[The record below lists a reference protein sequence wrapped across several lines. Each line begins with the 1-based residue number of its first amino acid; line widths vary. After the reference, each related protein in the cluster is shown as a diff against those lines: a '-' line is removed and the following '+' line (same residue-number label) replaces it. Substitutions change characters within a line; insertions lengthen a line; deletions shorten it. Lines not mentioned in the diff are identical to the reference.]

1 MTADIAL
8 IEKREE
14 LKHQLEAG
22 EYKPPVDV
30 VLDGTGR
37 LIQKLTRNPEPIPF
51 WYSAVVIALV
61 VLLIRFLTSILLGEN
76 ETMPHFF
83 RPEDILFE
91 ISIVGLMLAASIVG
105 KIHGDVSFTTWRDH
119 LLGAIESVADLADLQ
134 RWLAAFC
141 SVKKLFFFSLAFA
154 VLSSSYGLIV
164 LSTIRGGFIG
174 SGLTILVVIA
184 DFLAGAFL
192 YYLFLLLALTARLS
206 RYQFKLYA
214 ADPSS
219 SEVIDRLSDMLSN
232 WVYIVA
238 VVVAIFTLLFALSGL
253 LTLGIIIIFAPLFW
267 GPLTAFFII
276 NQVALAKIITRA
288 KWKTLNEIQAKVEA
302 LQAHENVAEK
312 ETMEAINRLMDY
324 HDRIK
329 ATRNSALDL
338 RAGLNF
344 LNSLLLPLLAFLLA
358 NLDKV
363 LKLLSGG

>member
-1 MTADIAL
+1 MTEDTAL

-14 LKHQLEAG
+14 LKHQLAAG
-22 EYKPPVDV
+22 EYKPPLDV

-61 VLLIRFLTSILLGEN
+61 VLLISFLTSILLGEN

-91 ISIVGLMLAASIVG
+91 ISTVGLILAASIAG
-105 KIHGDVSFTTWRDH
+105 KIYGDVSFTTWRDH

-154 VLSSSYGLIV
+154 VLSSSYGLVV

-174 SGLTILVVIA
+174 FGPTIFVVIA
-184 DFLAGAFL
+184 DFMGGAFL
-192 YYLFLLLALTARLS
+192 YYLFLLLALPARLS

-238 VVVAIFTLLFALSGL
+238 VVVAIFTLLLALSGL
-253 LTLGIIIIFAPLFW
+253 LTLGIIIILAPLFW

-288 KWKTLNEIQAKVEA
+288 KWKTLSEIQAKVEA
-302 LQAHENVAEK
+302 LQAQENMAEK

-338 RAGLNF
+338 RASLNF

-358 NLDKV
+358 NLHEV
-363 LKLLSGG
+363 LELFSGG

>member
-1 MTADIAL
+1 MTDDTAL

-14 LKHQLEAG
+14 LKRQLAAG
-22 EYKPPVDV
+22 EYKPPVNV

-61 VLLIRFLTSILLGEN
+61 ILLISLLTSILLGEN
-76 ETMPHFF
+76 YETMPRFF
-83 RPEDILFE
+83 RIQDILFA
-91 ISIVGLMLAASIVG
+91 ISTVGLILAASIVG
-105 KIHGDVSFTTWRDH
+105 KIYGDVFFTTWRDH
-119 LLGAIESVADLADLQ
+119 LLDAIESVADLADLQ

-141 SVKKLFFFSLAFA
+141 SVKKFFFFSLAFG
-154 VLSSSYGLIV
+154 VLSGFYGSV
-164 LSTIRGGFIG
+164 LVSTLRGGFVG
-174 SGLTILVVIA
+174 FGLTILVVMA
-184 DFLAGAFL
+184 SFLGGAFL
-192 YYLFLLLALTARLS
+192 YYLFLFLALPARLS

-219 SEVIDRLSDMLSN
+219 SEVIDHLSDMLSN

-238 VVVAIFTLLFALSGL
+238 VVLAIFTLLLALYGL
-253 LTLGIIIIFAPLFW
+253 LTLAIIIIFVPLFW
-267 GPLTAFFII
+267 GPLAAFFVI
-276 NQVALAKIITRA
+276 NQYALAKIITRA
-288 KWKTLNEIQAKVEA
+288 KWKKLNEIQAKIETLEA
-302 LQAHENVAEK
+302 QEEIPSEKTLAHLTK
-312 ETMEAINRLMDY
+312 LMDY

-358 NLDKV
+358 NLGKV
-363 LKLLSGG
+363 LELFS

>member
-1 MTADIAL
+1 MTEDTAL

-14 LKHQLEAG
+14 LKRQLAAG
-22 EYKPPVDV
+22 EYKPPVNV
-30 VLDGTGR
+30 MLDGTGH

-61 VLLIRFLTSILLGEN
+61 ILLISFLTSILLGEN
-76 ETMPHFF
+76 AETMPRSF
-83 RPEDILFE
+83 RIQDILFE
-91 ISIVGLMLAASIVG
+91 ISTVGLMLAASIVG
-105 KIHGDVSFTTWRDH
+105 KIHGDVSFTVWRHH
-119 LLGAIESVADLADLQ
+119 LLDAIESVADLADLQ

-141 SVKKLFFFSLAFA
+141 DVKKLFFFSLAFA
-154 VLSSSYGLIV
+154 VLSSSYGLIL
-164 LSTIRGGFIG
+164 LSTIRGGFLG
-174 SGLTILVVIA
+174 FGPTILIIIA
-184 DFLAGAFL
+184 DLLAGAFL
-192 YYLFLLLALTARLS
+192 YYLFLLLALPVRLS

-219 SEVIDRLSDMLSN
+219 SEVIDHLSDMLSN

-238 VVVAIFTLLFALSGL
+238 VVVAIFTLLVALSGL
-253 LTLGIIIIFAPLFW
+253 LTLGIIIILAPLFW

-288 KWKTLNEIQAKVEA
+288 KWKTLNEIQAKVET
-302 LQAHENVAEK
+302 LQAQENIAEK
-312 ETMEAINRLMDY
+312 ETMEAMNRLMDY

-358 NLDKV
+358 NLDKL
-363 LKLLSGG
+363 LKLFS